1 MHVYYNFIAF
11 YLLHFFLS
19 FFQIAHA
26 KLLYQELNKGKF
38 QFEHCWNVLR
48 FQPKWLEDCQKKKP
62 INSKHKGSSPNI
74 SSTPTSETY
83 MELGDDNKPNSNF
96 VDLERPHGRKA
107 EKDRKK
113 RKSKDLANDSSS
125 LCLTL
130 LQEMREEKKQ
140 FNEKKVE
147 MFEKHMH
154 NNKKG
159 LPTSNKSFSWNK

>member
-1 MHVYYNFIAF
+1 M
-11 YLLHFFLS
+11 
-19 FFQIAHA
+19 
-26 KLLYQELNKGKF
+26 NKGKF
-38 QFEHCWNVLR
+38 QFEHCWNILR

-62 INSKHKGSSPNI
+62 INSKHKSSSPNI
-74 SSTPTSETY
+74 SSTPTSKTY
-83 MELGDDNKPNSNF
+83 VELGDDNKPNSNF
-96 VDLERPHGRKA
+96 VDLERPRGRKA

-147 MFEKHMH
+147 MFEKAYAQQQERFVYKQEKLQLEQM
-154 NNKKG
+154 KEG
-159 LPTSNKSFSWNK
+159 Y